1 MKYLKD
7 ENINVLEW
15 PALSLDINLME
26 DIWRMVSNMVYS
38 DTQPRNLLELE
49 EKVQNA
55 VNEINMD
62 KRHVMLGLYSSFRKR
77 LTTLLRTNRSLYK

>member
-55 VNEINMD
+55 VNEINI
-62 KRHVMLGLYSSFRKR
+62 KLKG
-77 LTTLLRTNRSLYK
+77 T